1 MRKLTQICTLDS
13 PNLLALDDNGELWFG
28 TLQETDDERRVISW
42 SPVNRPKDGA
52 SFTEPQLT
60 FFDKW
65 EKDAR
70 ERLKRDAEASGKA
83 VSLAAQEPDD
93 TGTTGG
99 EAEDSSDDRVEDG
112 EGADPDLGPGGGVDQ
127 EGRD

>member
-1 MRKLTQICTLDS
+1 MRKLTQICTLDA

-28 TLQETDDERRVISW
+28 TLEETEDERRVIEW

-52 SFTEPQLT
+52 AFTEPQLN

-65 EKDAR
+65 EQDAR
-70 ERLKRDAEASGKA
+70 ERLKRDAETRRKA
-83 VSLAAQEPDD
+83 LPLETEEPDD
-93 TGTTGG
+93 TGATGG

-112 EGADPDLGPGGGVDQ
+112 EGADPDLGPGGGVDSK
-127 EGRD
+127 G